1 MVNRDVW
8 SGLTLNSDCANACE
22 KQPIIDSCNYRYAK

>member
-8 SGLTLNSDCANACE
+8 SGLTSNSDCANACE
-22 KQPIIDSCNYRYAK
+22 K